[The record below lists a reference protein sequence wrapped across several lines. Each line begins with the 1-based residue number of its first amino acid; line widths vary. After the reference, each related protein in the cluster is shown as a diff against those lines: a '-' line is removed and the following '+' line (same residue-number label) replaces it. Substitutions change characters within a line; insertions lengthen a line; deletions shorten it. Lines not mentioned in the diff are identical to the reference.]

1 MDRNEDTIQPIYEH
15 LMINSRHVDGATN
28 GRGPDH
34 EASLPSLPN
43 LPPRATLRDPRSGTL
58 SQDKMS
64 ARIKPRAAHRR
75 FHPLAR
81 FPDKRARDR
90 TLSQPPEDT
99 EAVAKSEALTDPEAK
114 SFFNGIAQQT
124 PCVFLC
130 LGSPENCRVVQVH
143 VREDDDDEKVFHA
156 MKESWSKHRKR
167 MPFRKVTG
175 VQEVTFRFI
184 GQRGSEGLDR
194 HTLVGIYE
202 PLDTMQLHQNLQ
214 DELEAIDKAASLWQG
229 PDRLAVCRQDYASG
243 KWDHVAECPS
253 YWYSYRDCDIEE
265 FDRVQRDLRSL
276 SLLPALTI
284 AFHNPSLAK
293 GQRLLDGL
301 QQGPGLYSARDMLR
315 NLYWHNPRIGDVSF
329 NGYSITEGWDKV
341 KCAAAVI
348 LAVISSIGST
358 AIFRV
363 IFGDWPTA
371 IAASTLGI
379 TAMALAIPCMSG
391 WSML

>member
-1 MDRNEDTIQPIYEH
+1 MDRNEDTVQPIYEH

-64 ARIKPRAAHRR
+64 ARTKPRAAHRR

-81 FPDKRARDR
+81 LPDKRARDR
-90 TLSQPPEDT
+90 TLSQPPEDM
-99 EAVAKSEALTDPEAK
+99 EAVAKSEALTGPEAK

-156 MKESWSKHRKR
+156 MKASWSKHRKR

-301 QQGPGLYSARDMLR
+301 QQGPGLYSAR
-315 NLYWHNPRIGDVSF
+315 
-329 NGYSITEGWDKV
+329 
-341 KCAAAVI
+341 
-348 LAVISSIGST
+348 
-358 AIFRV
+358 
-363 IFGDWPTA
+363 
-371 IAASTLGI
+371 
-379 TAMALAIPCMSG
+379 
-391 WSML
+391 